1 MREFEFVED
10 YILFIG
16 GHDPVPGA
24 SGMKSNW
31 IGYGMSK
38 PVINLARYDVSVL
51 NNFTIQIANS
61 TGFTLKQADLACK
74 IITKYQR
81 QLSKLEVSVEPINNG
96 KVQFK
101 LPIREIDYTRNIA
114 MDNDTIQVRFPFVQN
129 LVQLMREFGKEHSQG
144 SAEWDHEGR
153 VWNISLT
160 EFNTM
165 WVENELVRKYN
176 FEPSKAFN
184 EYVTLCKK
192 VHGGIPTLRMD
203 KAGVPIMENIS
214 SNLEK
219 FLVDKTGGFS
229 VNNLTAL
236 IDYAGICQYEVD
248 EELLVDIPENVR
260 PYMLQHQIEVTIP
273 KDSDYHDLFDYVERS
288 KRFPVVTYDPSL
300 KNEVSKRLI
309 KKFGKTAVVQ
319 LGPKPKDQLEQLDRI
334 PLLVT
339 NSALVRTGTTRQQ
352 LFQRAE
358 KTAFF
363 YDSEQGR
370 TYLSGHGIQS

>member
-1 MREFEFVED
+1 M
-10 YILFIG
+10 
-16 GHDPVPGA
+16 
-24 SGMKSNW
+24 
-31 IGYGMSK
+31 
-38 PVINLARYDVSVL
+38 
-51 NNFTIQIANS
+51 
-61 TGFTLKQADLACK
+61 
-74 IITKYQR
+74 
-81 QLSKLEVSVEPINNG
+81 
-96 KVQFK
+96 
-101 LPIREIDYTRNIA
+101 
-114 MDNDTIQVRFPFVQN
+114 
-129 LVQLMREFGKEHSQG
+129 
-144 SAEWDHEGR
+144 
-153 VWNISLT
+153 
-160 EFNTM
+160 
-165 WVENELVRKYN
+165 
-176 FEPSKAFN
+176 
-184 EYVTLCKK
+184 
-192 VHGGIPTLRMD
+192 
-203 KAGVPIMENIS
+203 
-214 SNLEK
+214 
-219 FLVDKTGGFS
+219 
-229 VNNLTAL
+229 
-236 IDYAGICQYEVD
+236 D

-370 TYLSGHGIQS
+370 TYLSGHGIQH